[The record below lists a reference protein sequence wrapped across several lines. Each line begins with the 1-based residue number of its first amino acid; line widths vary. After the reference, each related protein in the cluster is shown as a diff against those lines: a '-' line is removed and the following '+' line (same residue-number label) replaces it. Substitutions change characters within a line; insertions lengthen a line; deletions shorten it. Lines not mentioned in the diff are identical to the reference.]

1 MTDAEPMLTA
11 NLPGVGGRIKV
22 QLEDF
27 EVEELPAYSPVG
39 TGPHLYLWLEK
50 RDLGAE
56 YFLRELAKRLE
67 IRPGDIGTAGMKD
80 RRAVTRQWVS
90 VPESAEARLPQLDCD
105 NIRVITVSRH
115 GNKLRPGHLRGNR
128 FYILVRDVFADA
140 AARAAPILHRLTTEG
155 LPNYY
160 GEQRF
165 GRDGDNAQL
174 GLKLLRG
181 EPVGRISPFLRK
193 LALSAVQSLLFNQC
207 LANRIRD
214 GLMRTV
220 LLGDVLS
227 KWPAGG
233 MFTSTEP
240 QVDQPRL
247 DARELVIAGPMFG
260 KKTFPSA
267 GAVAERETAVL
278 QASGLSIAMF
288 RGFGQLL
295 EGTRR
300 HYFVYPD
307 DVQCEAVPEG
317 LRLAFSLPAGSYA
330 TVMLREVIKASIEAA

>member
-307 DVQCEAVPEG
+307 DVQCEAVPDC